1 MEKAFKI
8 LVFGEV
14 QGVFFRAS
22 AKESAEALGVSGW
35 AKNNPDG
42 SVEIWAE
49 GQEENLQNFLDW
61 CYNGSEKVKPREN
74 MPVTSLYR
82 AESSEALR
90 RRTKVERLIREGRR
104 PRGFKNFKIER

>member
-1 MEKAFKI
+1 M
-8 LVFGEV
+8 VFGEV

-61 CYNGSEKVKPREN
+61 CYNGSEK
-74 MPVTSLYR
+74 
-82 AESSEALR
+82 A
-90 RRTKVERLIREGRR
+90 KVERLIREGRR

>member
-35 AKNNPDG
+35 VRNNLDG

-49 GQEENLQNFLDW
+49 GREENLQKFLDW
-61 CYNGSEKVKPREN
+61 CYNGSEK
-74 MPVTSLYR
+74 
-82 AESSEALR
+82 AE
-90 RRTKVERLIREGRR
+90 VERLIWEGKR
-104 PRGFKNFKIER
+104 PRGFKDFKIERERL